1 MDTNRILLNYSSLQY
16 SHSESMLP
24 NTERFDVHCHGT
36 YELIYILQGEGK
48 HVIEGVEYQLL
59 PHTLFLMRPYE
70 YHYVCPDRNRAYER
84 VVLYFDESALP
95 LSTKESPLLR
105 ESGRQCFSIGSIG
118 NPIRSAFDA
127 LKGIATLSQ
136 NGTACTPESEA
147 LLRATIA
154 QIMLLLTQE
163 EPRAPLTDE
172 SGVVHRVID
181 YLNNHLSEDIS
192 LEVISK
198 EFFISKY
205 HLCRIFHRQ
214 TGASIFNYFS
224 TKRIA
229 LAQQMIA
236 GGENATSVALRLG
249 FRDYSTF
256 YRAYR
261 KQTGQSPVRKLS
273 R

>member
-1 MDTNRILLNYSSLQY
+1 MESNRILLNYPSLQY
-16 SHSESMLP
+16 SHSASAIP
-24 NTERFDVHCHGT
+24 NEEKFEVHCHGT

-48 HVIEGVEYQLL
+48 HIIEGTEYQLH

-70 YHYVCPDRNRAYER
+70 YHYICPDRNRAYER
-84 VVLYFDESALP
+84 VVLYFDDASLP
-95 LSTKESPLLR
+95 ATIKESPLLQ
-105 ESGRQCFSIGSIG
+105 ESGGRCFSIGSHG
-118 NPIRSAFDA
+118 NPIRAAFDA
-127 LKGIATLSQ
+127 LSGIAALSQ

-154 QIMLLLTQE
+154 QIVLLLAHE
-163 EPRAPLTDE
+163 EPRHPLSEE

-181 YLNNHLSEDIS
+181 HLNNHLCEDFCLDAIA
-192 LEVISK
+192 K

-214 TGASIFNYFS
+214 TGASIFHYFT

-229 LAQQMIA
+229 LARQMIA
-236 GGENATSVALRLG
+236 DGESATSVAIRLG

-261 KQTGQSPVRKLS
+261 KQTGDSPVRRLK
-273 R
+273 